1 MPRLAID
8 VRKIKTVLPEPTLFE
23 VDTKQYGVSYVTVDG
38 RQEDR
43 LIGTK
48 DEAAAVI
55 RDLEARQK
63 EPGGSAADILSFPK
77 DTAAS

>member
-1 MPRLAID
+1 MPGLAID
-8 VRKIKTVLPEPTLFE
+8 VRKIKTVLPEQTLFE
-23 VDTKQYGVSYVTVDG
+23 IDMQQYGVSYVTVDG
-38 RQEDR
+38 RQEDQ

-48 DEAAAVI
+48 VEAAAVI

-63 EPGGSAADILSFPK
+63 EPGGQGNVITFPK